1 MGPTAAMVAGLRSP
15 QAFFI
20 LFKSRFSGKQIMSQS
35 RTSVKLR
42 SENPLKK
49 AIAL

>member
-20 LFKSRFSGKQIMSQS
+20 LFKSRFFYSSLYS
-35 RTSVKLR
+35 NA
-42 SENPLKK
+42 NP
-49 AIAL
+49 